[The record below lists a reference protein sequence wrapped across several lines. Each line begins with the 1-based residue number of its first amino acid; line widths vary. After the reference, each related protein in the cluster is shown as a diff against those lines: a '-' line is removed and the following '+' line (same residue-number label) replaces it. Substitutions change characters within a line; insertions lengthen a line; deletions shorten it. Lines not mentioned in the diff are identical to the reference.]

1 MMRCGCSK
9 GDSIM
14 GKKALLVVSFGTSYG
29 TALAAIENIEQTL
42 SRAFPGYDLYR
53 AFTSGIIIRKMKKQ
67 GVEILN
73 PGQVM
78 DLLAEQGYQEVLCQP
93 THIIS
98 GLEYHKLLGIL
109 KEYRERIPEIRIG
122 DPLLTEEEDYL
133 ETADIVMS
141 EIPRQLKS
149 DEALILMGHGTV
161 HESDNIYTRFEHV
174 LRDVGY
180 GNVFVGTVE
189 GFLNVDYLIR
199 RLKRRAFRKIYAMP
213 LMIVAGDHARNDL
226 AGEETNSWNSKLG
239 RAGYQTELIIKGLG
253 EIDALAD
260 IYVKHAGKAR
270 DINELPNE

>member
-1 MMRCGCSK
+1 
-9 GDSIM
+9 M

-122 DPLLTEEEDYL
+122 HPLLT
-133 ETADIVMS
+133 
-141 EIPRQLKS
+141 
-149 DEALILMGHGTV
+149 
-161 HESDNIYTRFEHV
+161 
-174 LRDVGY
+174 
-180 GNVFVGTVE
+180 
-189 GFLNVDYLIR
+189 
-199 RLKRRAFRKIYAMP
+199 
-213 LMIVAGDHARNDL
+213 
-226 AGEETNSWNSKLG
+226 
-239 RAGYQTELIIKGLG
+239 
-253 EIDALAD
+253 
-260 IYVKHAGKAR
+260 
-270 DINELPNE
+270 